1 MRILAAAGLV
11 AFGLVTFDALLG
23 AARAQ
28 VDATVDGPRRD
39 ATEAVR
45 EGAVV
50 IRATTDEAEAAG
62 LLEGFRQLHPGIAV
76 SYAKLNSSKLYEEF
90 LAEAET
96 GRGTADIIWSSA
108 MDLQV
113 KLVNDGMAERHASPE
128 AAGLPP
134 WAVWRA
140 EAYGIT
146 AEPVAIAY
154 NRDLLPE
161 ERVPRSHADLLRSL
175 TQNPEA
181 WHGKVATYDPE
192 RSGVGFLFLTQNLAV
207 TQKTWDMVRALGQAG
222 AKLYTTTTAMLDRVA
237 AGEALL
243 AYDVFGA
250 YALERAK
257 DDPRLGVVLPSDYL
271 LVTSRI
277 AFIPK
282 AARHK
287 AAAGLF
293 LDYMLSREGQAR
305 LAARSVTP
313 SRPDARRPDDPVV
326 TAPNPRPIAV
336 GPELLTSLD
345 QIKRSRTLKQWRRAI
360 EGR

>member
-1 MRILAAAGLV
+1 MRILTAGLILV
-11 AFGLVTFDALLG
+11 AVLFAS
-23 AARAQ
+23 ARAQ
-28 VDATVDGPRRD
+28 IDPPVDVQRQDVAD
-39 ATEAVR
+39 AVR

-50 IRATTDEAEAAG
+50 IRATTDESEASG
-62 LLEGFRQLHPGIAV
+62 LLEGFRQRYPGV
-76 SYAKLNSSKLYEEF
+76 SVHYTKSNSSKLYEEF
-90 LAEAET
+90 LAEA
-96 GRGTADIIWSSA
+96 GAGGGTADILWSSA

-113 KLVNDGMAERHASPE
+113 KLVNDGYAERHVSQE
-128 AAGLPP
+128 AEGLPA
-134 WAVWRA
+134 WAVWRY
-140 EAYGIT
+140 EAYGVT

-154 NRDLLPE
+154 NRTLLPD
-161 ERVPRSHADLLRSL
+161 ERVPRSHADLVRSL
-175 TQNPEA
+175 MQNPEA
-181 WHGKVATYDPE
+181 WQGKVATYDPE

-207 TQKTWDMVRALGQAG
+207 TPRTWDLVRALGQVG
-222 AKLYTTTTAMLDRVA
+222 AKLYTATTPMLDRVA

-257 DDPRLGVVLPSDYL
+257 RDSRLGVVLPSDYTL
-271 LVTSRI
+271 ITSRI

-287 AAAGLF
+287 AAARLF

-313 SRPDARRPDDPVV
+313 ARPDARQPDHPV
-326 TAPNPRPIAV
+326 AAASAPRPIAV

-345 QIKRSRTLKQWRRAI
+345 QIKRSRTLKQWRRVI